1 MFILFVKQLVLEEHY
16 LHLLRDS
23 SHPVF
28 SDEDST
34 TSSRNSEDL
43 TDLPLSTI
51 VELADVINR
60 GPNEAL
66 IVMDGEI
73 GIKSFCVFLQKGL
86 VFLRGRRKYSRTKL
100 KTDIF
105 YCGMCQ
111 KKSLN
116 SL

>member
-28 SDEDST
+28 SDEDS

-73 GIKSFCVFLQKGL
+73 GIKSFCVFLQKRLGL
-86 VFLRGRRKYSRTKL
+86 STG
-100 KTDIF
+100 KTEI
-105 YCGMCQ
+105 Q
-111 KKSLN
+111 
-116 SL
+116 